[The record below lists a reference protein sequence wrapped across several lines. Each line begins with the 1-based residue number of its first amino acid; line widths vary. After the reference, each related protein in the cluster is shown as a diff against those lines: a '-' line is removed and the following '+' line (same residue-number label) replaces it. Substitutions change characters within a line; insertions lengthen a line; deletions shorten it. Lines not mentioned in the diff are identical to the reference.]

1 VNRRGPRVHSHGLF
15 PKSWREAHHLFHL
28 LRESISSVFVGQ
40 EEQVDRLVLLGVR
53 HLARDLVQPTT
64 PLRALI
70 LGPASSGKSTLLRT
84 FAEAL
89 GLPHSVIPAQS
100 MAEQNWSGSDVGDFI
115 GRLYE
120 GVAFAPSLSGAT
132 ALVERAVVGIDG
144 LDALR
149 LPGRYGSA
157 SSRDYQ
163 LGRQQSLVPLF
174 EGGVVP
180 IERNGSSVYW
190 PSRNALV
197 IACGIF
203 VGLPARVPSADDLTD
218 WGLIPQ
224 LSDRLAAG
232 TLLRVTAPLRAHV
245 PAIIERSLE
254 TPKQAFA
261 LFGYE
266 LSVSPEAIA
275 FVADRIN
282 VAEANSGVGEAIGWI
297 AEAAERVLAGMVR
310 DGAAPATRH
319 VLAPDDIRMV
329 PRSRGTWRE

>member
-1 VNRRGPRVHSHGLF
+1 
-15 PKSWREAHHLFHL
+15 
-28 LRESISSVFVGQ
+28 
-40 EEQVDRLVLLGVR
+40 
-53 HLARDLVQPTT
+53 
-64 PLRALI
+64 
-70 LGPASSGKSTLLRT
+70 
-84 FAEAL
+84 
-89 GLPHSVIPAQS
+89 
-100 MAEQNWSGSDVGDFI
+100 
-115 GRLYE
+115 
-120 GVAFAPSLSGAT
+120 
-132 ALVERAVVGIDG
+132 
-144 LDALR
+144 
-149 LPGRYGSA
+149 
-157 SSRDYQ
+157 
-163 LGRQQSLVPLF
+163 
-174 EGGVVP
+174 
-180 IERNGSSVYW
+180 
-190 PSRNALV
+190 
-197 IACGIF
+197 
-203 VGLPARVPSADDLTD
+203 LTD

-282 VAEANSGVGEAIGWI
+282 LGEANSGGVGEAIDWI

-319 VLAPDDIRMV
+319 LLAPDDIRMV